1 MRLVSD
7 EDQERYR
14 VEQMKFI
21 NAMRCLGDEY
31 IDKVVPDCVR
41 ILVNE

>member
-21 NAMRCLGDEY
+21 NAMRCLGDGY